1 MSHNGYCHYPLSSI
15 RYPLIMQ
22 PLVSVLI
29 LNYRNPNAAVACVQ
43 KFLEQT
49 IADRIEILVID
60 NHSDDES
67 VGVLRN
73 RVGDHPQV
81 RIIET
86 PSNDGFGFG
95 YNTGASYAT
104 GEYLLI
110 NNPDKTFWGETGEGP
125 TLNAQARCRGGGEI
139 HRPGRHRPM
148 STTALQQRSS

>member
-1 MSHNGYCHYPLSSI
+1 MFHNGYCHYPLSSI

-29 LNYRNPNAAVACVQ
+29 LNYRNPNAAVTCVQ

-86 PSNDGFGFG
+86 PSND
-95 YNTGASYAT
+95 
-104 GEYLLI
+104 
-110 NNPDKTFWGETGEGP
+110 
-125 TLNAQARCRGGGEI
+125 
-139 HRPGRHRPM
+139 
-148 STTALQQRSS
+148 